1 MTPTGLLMEG
11 VESSFEHSLPVR
23 LKLRQKK
30 RRSLRCLAL
39 LLADDWDHFRNLE
52 ARVMLGFEDHM
63 DRCDF
68 DVLRHSLITTV
79 GIREAMIIIA
89 M

>member
-1 MTPTGLLMEG
+1 
-11 VESSFEHSLPVR
+11 VR

-30 RRSLRCLAL
+30 RQSLRHPAL

-63 DRCDF
+63 DRFDF

-79 GIREAMIIIA
+79 GIQEAMIIIA

>member
-1 MTPTGLLMEG
+1 MPEMRMNSLKSRATVREKEG
-11 VESSFEHSLPVR
+11 FVAATRTCET
-23 LKLRQKK
+23 
-30 RRSLRCLAL
+30 
-39 LLADDWDHFRNLE
+39 DDWDHFRNLE

-79 GIREAMIIIA
+79 GIQEAMIIIA